1 MTCSVRRGAL
11 LLAVA
16 AALVAP
22 IRAHAQQPTPQP
34 PAKQPAKQP
43 VATPPQPTIP
53 QVGTQQGALGA
64 QGAQQATAPQ
74 AGARPRGARRV
85 QTLEIRAQVPV
96 PQVVTVR
103 PRVVPTFQ
111 AAALDS
117 AFVDEHFWTALR
129 TPYQAVPMMSPPS
142 SPSSLLNVPPKER

>member
-1 MTCSVRRGAL
+1 M

-16 AALVAP
+16 AALAAP
-22 IRAHAQQPTPQP
+22 TRARAQQPTPQQP
-34 PAKQPAKQP
+34 VKQPSATPQQP
-43 VATPPQPTIP
+43 PPQPTTP
-53 QVGTQQGALGA
+53 QAGKQQAT
-64 QGAQQATAPQ
+64 AQQATAQ
-74 AGARPRGARRV
+74 QTGARARGPRRV

>member
-53 QVGTQQGALGA
+53 HTQQGAP
-64 QGAQQATAPQ
+64 QATAPQ

>member
-1 MTCSVRRGAL
+1 MTCSVRRGAV

-22 IRAHAQQPTPQP
+22 IRARAQQPTQKA
-34 PAKQPAKQP
+34 PA
-43 VATPPQPTIP
+43 TIP
-53 QVGTQQGALGA
+53 QATIP
-64 QGAQQATAPQ
+64 QATIPKATVPQDTTGRAKTQQ
-74 AGARPRGARRV
+74 AGARPRGVRRV
-85 QTLEIRAQVPV
+85 HTLEIRAQVPV

>member
-1 MTCSVRRGAL
+1 M
-11 LLAVA
+11 
-16 AALVAP
+16 AALAAP
-22 IRAHAQQPTPQP
+22 TRARAQQPTQKA
-34 PAKQPAKQP
+34 PA
-43 VATPPQPTIP
+43 TIP
-53 QVGTQQGALGA
+53 QATIP
-64 QGAQQATAPQ
+64 QATIPKATIPKATIHQDTTARARTTRAATPQ
-74 AGARPRGARRV
+74 GGARPRGVRRV

-103 PRVVPTFQ
+103 PRLVPAFR

>member
-1 MTCSVRRGAL
+1 M
-11 LLAVA
+11 
-16 AALVAP
+16 AALAAP
-22 IRAHAQQPTPQP
+22 IRARAQQPTQKP
-34 PAKQPAKQP
+34 PA
-43 VATPPQPTIP
+43 TIP
-53 QVGTQQGALGA
+53 Q
-64 QGAQQATAPQ
+64 ATIPKANIPKATMPQDTTARATKPQ
-74 AGARPRGARRV
+74 AGGRPRGARRV

-103 PRVVPTFQ
+103 PRLVPAFR